1 MHSHSV
7 APWTHQHAF
16 LGEHHREHERRT
28 WSVVALTALMMVVEI
43 TGGTLFGSLALVA
56 DGWHMATHVAAL
68 AIAGLAYL
76 FARRHAED
84 ARFSLGTGKFGE
96 LAAFAS
102 AIILGMIA
110 IGIGYEAVLRLLHPI
125 AIHYREAIP
134 IAALG
139 LCVNLASAWL
149 LHDSDHDHDHA
160 VPDHSAGVH
169 SAPSAHHHDHHQ
181 DSNLRAAYVH
191 VLADALTSVL
201 AIVGLSAAWAFGWTF
216 IDPAV
221 GLVGM
226 IVILSW
232 ALSLVRT
239 AGRVLLDTVPDPE
252 LARRI
257 RERIEIGG
265 DRLTD
270 LHLWQVGPGH
280 AAMIASVVSDAPQT
294 PSVYKARLEG
304 LAGLSHVTIEVNVC
318 PH

>member
-16 LGEHHREHERRT
+16 LGEYHREHERRT

-76 FARRHAED
+76 FARRHAAD
-84 ARFSLGTGKFGE
+84 ARFSLGTGKFGD

-110 IGIGYEAVLRLLHPI
+110 LGIGYEAVLRLLHPI
-125 AIHYREAIP
+125 AIHYVEAIP

-139 LCVNLASAWL
+139 LGVNLASAWL
-149 LHDSDHDHDHA
+149 LGGSDHDHAYA
-160 VPDHSAGVH
+160 VPDHSAGEH
-169 SAPSAHHHDHHQ
+169 STPAAHHHDHHP

-201 AIVGLSAAWAFGWTF
+201 AIVGLTAAWTFGWTF

-232 ALSLVRT
+232 ALSLIRA

-280 AAMIASVVSDAPQT
+280 AAMIASVVSDSPQAPA
-294 PSVYKARLEG
+294 VYKARLEG
-304 LAGLSHVTIEVNVC
+304 LAGLSHVTIEVNAC